1 MLDGGSLI
9 IAVRTM
15 GPSAEVT
22 ITDTGPG
29 ISPERLKKIF
39 EPLFTTKIQGSGL
52 GLAVC
57 QQVLAKHNGSL
68 EVHSELGVGTT
79 FTVSLPLI
87 PKSKT
92 APVKR

>member
-1 MLDGGSLI
+1 MI

-15 GPSAEVT
+15 GLSAEVS

-29 ISPERLKKIF
+29 ISPERLEKIF
-39 EPLFTTKIQGSGL
+39 EPLFTTKIQGTGL

-87 PKSKT
+87 PKAKT
-92 APVKR
+92 APV